1 MGRTAKAALM
11 ALLCGWGASA
21 AGAQAP
27 GGWVGGA
34 PYQTRVV
41 VGADGSTYVGI
52 WVQAPQM
59 PVARARAPMAVSLV
73 IDTSGSMA
81 GDKIENARM
90 AASSLLET
98 LSDGDV
104 VSLYAFS
111 DGVVELAPPTVLS
124 AASRGLMMQRVR
136 ALAAMGGTN
145 MWDGMQIAVRRMS
158 EAPPSHPLRRVFL
171 ISDGRANVGPSDP
184 ASLGALAA
192 RATEWGTQVTAI
204 GVGTD
209 YDQTTLTAMAVQSAG
224 RLYHLGQPYEMA
236 SILQNELQLLS
247 RSVALNA
254 YLEVEPAPG
263 VLILEGLTM
272 GTTLDHGRLRMPL
285 GAVFAGQQRE
295 VLLRARVDTARLG
308 SRPLATARLVYQ
320 TPGEQAAQQTQSATL
335 AYEVVRDASAAA
347 QSSAPRVVAMVA
359 DFEATQTQREA
370 AAMLARGENARAAQV
385 LQAGQHRL
393 QVQAAAAP
401 PAAAARM
408 STRAQALGQASQ
420 QAGAATTAAEQ
431 RARSYE
437 FEDSAVEASGY

>member
-263 VLILEGLTM
+263 VLILE
-272 GTTLDHGRLRMPL
+272 
-285 GAVFAGQQRE
+285 
-295 VLLRARVDTARLG
+295 
-308 SRPLATARLVYQ
+308 
-320 TPGEQAAQQTQSATL
+320 
-335 AYEVVRDASAAA
+335 
-347 QSSAPRVVAMVA
+347 
-359 DFEATQTQREA
+359 
-370 AAMLARGENARAAQV
+370 
-385 LQAGQHRL
+385 
-393 QVQAAAAP
+393 
-401 PAAAARM
+401 
-408 STRAQALGQASQ
+408 
-420 QAGAATTAAEQ
+420 
-431 RARSYE
+431 
-437 FEDSAVEASGY
+437 